1 MGFFRRILSFMKPY
15 LLFAVLAPSFMV
27 IEVAMDLLQP
37 RIMENIVDIGLANM
51 DLGYVLRMGLLM
63 TAAAIV
69 GVAGGAGCSY
79 FAVAAGVG
87 MGTDLRGQAFKRVQE
102 LSARDLDRLQAGSLI
117 TRLTNDII
125 QVQEISIMM
134 LRILVR
140 APLLIVGS
148 LVMAVILSPR
158 LSLILAVLIPLL
170 TASIVLV
177 SRGSFPAFGRVQ
189 ERLDD
194 LNTVTRENLAGIRVV
209 KAFIRQEHERQRF
222 GRANTNL
229 MEAMVR
235 AAGIVA
241 LIQPLMVLLLNG
253 GIILAVYFGG
263 RLSAAGGLSTGQ
275 LMAYINYLTQLLMS
289 LLMVSIIL
297 IRFSRAEASAGRIV
311 EILDTV
317 PELKSPANPVSPVRE
332 AGRIEFDRVCFS
344 YGGDGDETDA
354 LYDVSLVLEPGTT
367 TAVVGTT
374 GSGKSTM
381 LNLIPRMYDVT
392 SGRILFDG
400 VDVREMDLSYLRGR
414 IGMVPQEAVLFS
426 GTIGENI
433 SYGKP
438 DASEAEILEAAR
450 TAQAEEFILQ
460 GENGLGTVL
469 SQRGMNLSGGQKQRL
484 AIARALLPDPAL
496 LVLDDSLSAL
506 DADTAA
512 RLQKAL
518 ARRRRGKTTL
528 IVAQRIAQV
537 ASCDSIIVL
546 DNGRIVDQAP
556 HATLVSRCGLYREI
570 VRSQN
575 GGEGDG

>member
-1 MGFFRRILSFMKPY
+1 
-15 LLFAVLAPSFMV
+15 
-27 IEVAMDLLQP
+27 
-37 RIMENIVDIGLANM
+37 
-51 DLGYVLRMGLLM
+51 
-63 TAAAIV
+63 
-69 GVAGGAGCSY
+69 VAGG
-79 FAVAAGVG
+79 
-87 MGTDLRGQAFKRVQE
+87 
-102 LSARDLDRLQAGSLI
+102 
-117 TRLTNDII
+117 LT
-125 QVQEISIMM
+125 
-134 LRILVR
+134 
-140 APLLIVGS
+140 
-148 LVMAVILSPR
+148 
-158 LSLILAVLIPLL
+158 
-170 TASIVLV
+170 
-177 SRGSFPAFGRVQ
+177 
-189 ERLDD
+189 
-194 LNTVTRENLAGIRVV
+194 
-209 KAFIRQEHERQRF
+209 
-222 GRANTNL
+222 
-229 MEAMVR
+229 
-235 AAGIVA
+235 
-241 LIQPLMVLLLNG
+241 
-253 GIILAVYFGG
+253 
-263 RLSAAGGLSTGQ
+263 TGQ

-289 LLMVSIIL
+289 LLMVSILL

-317 PELKSPANPVSPVRE
+317 PELKSPAKPVRPVRD

-400 VDVREMDLSYLRGR
+400 VDVREMDLSCLRGR

-450 TAQAEEFILQ
+450 TAQAEEFILRA
-460 GENGLGTVL
+460 ENGLGTVL

-518 ARRRRGKTTL
+518 ARSRRGKTTL

-537 ASCDSIIVL
+537 AACDSIIVL

-556 HATLVSRCGLYREI
+556 HAALVSRCGLYREI